1 MYEIFVGLRFI
12 KAGNNS
18 NFINFISFLSTAG
31 IALGVATLI
40 IVLSVM
46 NGFQKEVRDK
56 MLGVLAHVEL
66 ITRNAEFSELENIRE
81 KVSKHPDV
89 VGIAPFIDAKSI
101 LLGDGRLEGVFVKGI
116 DPDLENEVSDILK
129 LTSTSRDSL
138 LPPGSF
144 NVFIGKQLADKLAL
158 EYGDSIILISTESPA
173 SVLGFVPR
181 IKKFK
186 ISGIFDTGHFQYDSN
201 LIVCNKEDVKK
212 FFRYSTIDG
221 LRIRLNDMNNAPSF
235 ANEIKILIG
244 DKYIVRDWT
253 YENKNWFAAVQI
265 EKKMMTIILMLI
277 IGVAAFNLVSML
289 VMTVSEK
296 KSDIAILRTMGATKK
311 SILLIFFTQGI
322 CLGLIGVFSGLVL
335 GSVGALNVGDIVRVV
350 EVTFGFEV
358 LPEGIYL
365 IDKVP
370 SDLRLEDM
378 FSIGVVS
385 LFLTVLSTI
394 YPCLKAMSLEPAAAL
409 RYE

>member
-296 KSDIAILRTMGATKK
+296 KSDIAILRLALVKFLQ
-311 SILLIFFTQGI
+311 LL
-322 CLGLIGVFSGLVL
+322 
-335 GSVGALNVGDIVRVV
+335 DHREVV
-350 EVTFGFEV
+350 
-358 LPEGIYL
+358 
-365 IDKVP
+365 KVP
-370 SDLRLEDM
+370 YFILWVGSKSQL
-378 FSIGVVS
+378 GGK
-385 LFLTVLSTI
+385 LS
-394 YPCLKAMSLEPAAAL
+394 Y
-409 RYE
+409 